1 MAIQK
6 SWHCVL
12 LIRRRHR
19 IAKKRVNKEGRIHV
33 RKSKA
38 KGLSTSTVHSVH
50 LTLHAALER
59 AMKECL
65 IPRNST
71 TDCIAPKPRKLEMQ
85 ILPSEDMHA
94 YLEAAKARDLLYI
107 FYLELASGL
116 PLRWDDVG
124 IQGKTISVSK
134 QYVRNLDGSLKLTR
148 PTVS

>member
-1 MAIQK
+1 
-6 SWHCVL
+6 
-12 LIRRRHR
+12 
-19 IAKKRVNKEGRIHV
+19 
-33 RKSKA
+33 
-38 KGLSTSTVHSVH
+38 
-50 LTLHAALER
+50 
-59 AMKECL
+59 
-65 IPRNST
+65 
-71 TDCIAPKPRKLEMQ
+71 MQ